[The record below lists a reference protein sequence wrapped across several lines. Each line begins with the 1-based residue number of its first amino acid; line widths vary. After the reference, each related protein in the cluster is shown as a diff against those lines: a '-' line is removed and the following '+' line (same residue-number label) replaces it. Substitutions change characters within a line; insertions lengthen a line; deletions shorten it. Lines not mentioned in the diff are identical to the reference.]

1 MAAAA
6 GVFPQRDVMAYN
18 RLTLSPL
25 KPSFSGGTTDYFQ
38 KIVVHTVL
46 ELCTRCRYQHM
57 LLFHVV
63 YLISC
68 LEVNLASR

>member
-38 KIVVHTVL
+38 KIVVHTVGAVHTL
-46 ELCTRCRYQHM
+46 
-57 LLFHVV
+57 
-63 YLISC
+63 
-68 LEVNLASR
+68 